1 MLRHRFRKYPEIRL
15 PRSGNKALFLPRM
28 LWGSLCVKFTRRLA
42 LELSASIAHQT
53 RALTS
58 QLPALLSKRTP
69 QRRQRGFVG
78 YRTQPG
84 SIRRQ
89 RRERLATDGKP
100 SSQERGQRSFGSVA
114 CAAHPLRASAHRRR
128 PSAPLAAAGGLPAR
142 RACRCRCV
150 SMCVDIHLASS
161 KGCF

>member
-1 MLRHRFRKYPEIRL
+1 
-15 PRSGNKALFLPRM
+15 M
-28 LWGSLCVKFTRRLA
+28 LWVSLCVKFTRRLA
-42 LELSASIAHQT
+42 LELGASIAHQT

-58 QLPALLSKRTP
+58 QLPALLSKRTL

-114 CAAHPLRASAHRRR
+114 CVAHPLDTSAHRRR
-128 PSAPLAAAGGLPAR
+128 PSAPLAAFGGR
-142 RACRCRCV
+142 V
-150 SMCVDIHLASS
+150 SMCVDVCRCELASCWNPNTGWVGVHPPYS
-161 KGCF
+161 STLEEAHHDTSILEFEV